1 MNKTEVLPFAD
12 SHREYPVRGYFHIPA
27 NPSSDGLVI
36 THGAGSNCQSPLLI
50 ALATSFSESG
60 MTVLRCDLN
69 FRQLRPHGPPPRGSA
84 ERDQQGLRS
93 AIDAI
98 RQKVSGRVFLGGH
111 SYGGRQASILAASDA
126 ALVDALLL
134 LSYPLHPPKRPS
146 ELRTT
151 HFPTLHTPAL
161 FVHGGEA
168 QTLRF
173 YSHPPLGRREYFG
186 RGGNPTFTDG
196 GVQAAG
202 KRWEAILSN
211 AYIQTQSQR
220 SGSTVG
226 RLRAALRLTDSNR
239 FYRVIPRSIPDP
251 LFRLQRRAPQPHI
264 QSRHGCQFKWRASLR
279 ILQSCVRRGRERWK
293 AAGKRSKCCRYRL
306 Q

>member
-27 NPSSDGLVI
+27 NASGDGLVI

-69 FRQLRPHGPPPRGSA
+69 FRLLRPNGPPPRGSA

-93 AIDAI
+93 AIDAM

-111 SYGGRQASILAASDA
+111 SYGGRQASMLAASDA
-126 ALVDALLL
+126 TLVDALLL

-161 FVHGGEA
+161 FVHGTRDG
-168 QTLRF
+168 
-173 YSHPPLGRREYFG
+173 FG
-186 RGGNPTFTDG
+186 TNEELT
-196 GVQAAG
+196 
-202 KRWEAILSN
+202 
-211 AYIQTQSQR
+211 
-220 SGSTVG
+220 
-226 RLRAALRLTDSNR
+226 AALRLMPARTELLNIEDSGHELMTSRNR
-239 FYRVIPRSIPDP
+239 SCLLQAIP
-251 LFRLQRRAPQPHI
+251 
-264 QSRHGCQFKWRASLR
+264 
-279 ILQSCVRRGRERWK
+279 
-293 AAGKRSKCCRYRL
+293 AAFTTFSSGLPTLSTPPNAAL
-306 Q
+306 